1 MDSRSAEQIEESTE
15 KLLHDLKAVVR
26 DGEELLKAGA
36 KDLGEKG
43 MAARDRLAA
52 ALQTARETGRKLEEQ
67 AVAGVKAAERL
78 IRQHPYESLV
88 VELQQERGRL
98 FELLAWVVALLFF
111 SVMATLLA
119 TAIIIFLI
127 PEDYRLYAAAGF
139 TLFYLAGA
147 LWSAFI
153 VHRFLTR
160 VPFPETVAQ
169 VKKDRAWLES
179 FK

>member
-1 MDSRSAEQIEESTE
+1 MSEDHHRRPDLIT
-15 KLLHDLKAVVR
+15 LL
-26 DGEELLKAGA
+26 
-36 KDLGEKG
+36 
-43 MAARDRLAA
+43 
-52 ALQTARETGRKLEEQ
+52 RKL
-67 AVAGVKAAERL
+67 AVSALGAFQNRGEL
-78 IRQHPYESLV
+78 LV